1 MRGPPF
7 QGQTHRRR
15 TLTPRAVLCF
25 HQMSLRG
32 QDMMSVTKVDSM
44 MLLQHSSFP
53 LNTCA
58 RERSGKIYLL
68 GLLPVFPFLRLQ
80 PWVPPSSPNVW
91 IYGKHCGS
99 GLSASCLPS
108 QCASNSQIPIS
119 FLLFFFFLNVFIW
132 PHWVS
137 VTACRI

>member
-58 RERSGKIYLL
+58 QRKVWKDIPL
-68 GLLPVFPFLRLQ
+68 GV
-80 PWVPPSSPNVW
+80 VT
-91 IYGKHCGS
+91 
-99 GLSASCLPS
+99 GLSLPTAPALGPTLISKCLDLWQALWLRPLCFLS
-108 QCASNSQIPIS
+108 SLPMCLKFSNSHFFPP
-119 FLLFFFFLNVFIW
+119 FFFFFKCIYLAALGLS
-132 PHWVS
+132 HGM
-137 VTACRI
+137 